1 MTTRGLLLGLV
12 AAAGVALAAPVFAR
26 DVTIGYLGLAD
37 DLRYHPEVAYTR
49 IEISPAIEP
58 VEGARLGF
66 EDLKVVTDAVDI
78 QMTLD
83 EQMAADA
90 NDAIAKIK
98 AMAAAGE
105 SFVIVDLPGEILAQ
119 VAPAV
124 ADQPITLLNATAP
137 QNALRDLCLP
147 NLMHTGA
154 SDRMLSDTY
163 AQFLRH
169 RDWTHVLLLVGQ
181 EPRDAEIADSFA
193 ASAERLR
200 IEIVDRRTFTL
211 STDPANREENNSML
225 VTGGIDYDVVFIAD
239 SLGEYARYLNYATQE
254 PRPVIGATG
263 LTASEWHWS
272 WDRDGAT
279 QVTLRFQR
287 LAAGG
292 RFMSGYDWSSW
303 VAAKSIA
310 TAYAKAR
317 SEDPAEITAY
327 LKGERFQV
335 DGSKGYRM
343 DFRPWD
349 QQLRMPTVLHT
360 SNAITEAAPFPEF
373 LHQLNV
379 LDTLGTDQP
388 ESSCQLQ

>member
-1 MTTRGLLLGLV
+1 MTTKALLLGLV
-12 AAAGVALAAPVFAR
+12 AAAGVAFAMPAFAR
-26 DVTIGYLGLAD
+26 PVTIGYLGLAD
-37 DLRYHPEVAYTR
+37 DVRYHPEVAYTR
-49 IEISPAIEP
+49 IEISPAIKP
-58 VEGARLGF
+58 VEGARLGL
-66 EDLKVVTDAVDI
+66 EDLEVVTDAVDI
-78 QMTLD
+78 QVTLD
-83 EQMAADA
+83 EQMATDA
-90 NDAIAKIK
+90 NDAIAKIQ

-119 VAPAV
+119 VAPMV

-137 QNALRDLCLP
+137 QNILRDLCLP

-169 RDWTHVLLLVGQ
+169 RDWIRVLLLVGQ
-181 EPRDAEIADSFA
+181 EPRDTEIADSFV

-211 STDPANREENNSML
+211 STDPANREENNTML

-254 PRPVIGATG
+254 ARPVIGATG

-287 LAAGG
+287 LAEGG
-292 RFMSGYDWSSW
+292 RFMSGYDWATW

-317 SEDPAEITAY
+317 SEDPTEIMAY
-327 LKGERFQV
+327 LKGDRFQI